1 VSAWSSQLRLPRF
14 AAYRAKIK
22 CSMTLF
28 VRPRVLSTLKF
39 AECVLAIVEQKFVV
53 Q

>member
-1 VSAWSSQLRLPRF
+1 VSAWSSQLCLPRF
-14 AAYRAKIK
+14 AACRAKIK

-28 VRPRVLSTLKF
+28 VRPRVLSAPKF
-39 AECVLAIVEQKFVV
+39 AEYVLAIVEQKFVV